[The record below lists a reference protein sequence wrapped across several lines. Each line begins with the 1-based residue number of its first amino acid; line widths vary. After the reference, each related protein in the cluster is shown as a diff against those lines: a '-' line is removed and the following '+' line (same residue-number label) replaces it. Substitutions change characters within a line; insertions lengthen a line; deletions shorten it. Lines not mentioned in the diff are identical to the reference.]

1 MSGKKKLLFTIIL
14 ITLGLVLFELFAF
27 IFLSIVGYERTK
39 GIFLFHP
46 LRHHAQ
52 RPNSVIDQGYSIPLK
67 TNRFGF
73 LRISPEIKN
82 PDFTLVLTGSSS
94 LRSQRPFTG
103 HRGTIP
109 SRLQKLFQ
117 ENYSEKI
124 KVISLAVGSYS
135 AFNEMASIYDYLEK
149 HRRKADMIVSVNGL
163 FSIFDLS
170 NRHPMFVNKGDIHDL
185 YDQKATDRINQIKD
199 GEIRA
204 IFAALNQ
211 SIRSSQLNSIKLIF
225 YLKSKFKKVKTE
237 SKANNSTKG
246 LDWAAV
252 KNNPEFNRLYQQ
264 LRRREKMNYDI
275 INQIARNYQVPYML
289 FLMPAEYTWKN
300 LSSKKMTEKY
310 KFQLEYN
317 SKLYTHLTHGV
328 TYPVIDLSDA
338 FDELPADSSPYPE
351 GDPVH
356 YNDEGAEIIAKAL
369 YKSINPVIKDRLGRQ

>member
-27 IFLSIVGYERTK
+27 IFLSIVGYEK
-39 GIFLFHP
+39 QKAEYLFHP
-46 LRHHAQ
+46 LRHHAH
-52 RPNSVIDQGYSIPLK
+52 RPNNNVDLGSSVPYQTDKY
-67 TNRFGF
+67 GF
-73 LRISPEIKN
+73 FKIYPEIDN
-82 PDFTLVLTGSSS
+82 PVFTVVLTGSSS

-103 HRGTIP
+103 GKGTVP
-109 SRLQKLFQ
+109 SRLQRLFQ

-135 AFNEMASIYDYLEK
+135 GFNEMTTLYEYLEK
-149 HRRKADMIVSVNGL
+149 HRLKADMVVSVNGL
-163 FSIFDLS
+163 FAIFDLT
-170 NRHPMFVNKGDIHDL
+170 NKLPNFLKKRGLHDL
-185 YDQKATDRINQIKD
+185 YDQRATDRIN
-199 GEIRA
+199 A
-204 IFAALNQ
+204 ITEGDASTIVSSLNQ
-211 SIRSSQLNSIKLIF
+211 TIRNAPVSSIQLLL
-225 YLKSKFKKVKTE
+225 YLRKKTV
-237 SKANNSTKG
+237 AHLGQLVNNSAS
-246 LDWAAV
+246 DWAAV